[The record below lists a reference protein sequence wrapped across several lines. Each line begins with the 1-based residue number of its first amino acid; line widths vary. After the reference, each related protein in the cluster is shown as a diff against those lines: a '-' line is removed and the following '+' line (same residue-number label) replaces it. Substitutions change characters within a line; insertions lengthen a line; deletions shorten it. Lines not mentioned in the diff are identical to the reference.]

1 MPDGPRS
8 WIRFG
13 VLCGAIGL
21 GTWLRLRGLSEL
33 PLHGDEYHTL
43 LAADGSYGSILTTFD
58 AVGSHVALPLLQK
71 LSLDVCGAGIVP
83 FRLVAIVPGLLVLFL
98 AYPLLRA
105 FVSADAAALAGAALA
120 LDPLVVYYARFARG
134 YSLALLLAL
143 VLGWA
148 VRRVLEPTGRGRRTW
163 CALVAAGA
171 LLPWVHLSTLG
182 FVLAVALA
190 ALALALRESRALAG
204 QVLAAF
210 AAAGGLALLLF
221 LPVFDQVVRY
231 FQEMKSEPPPLDWF
245 GVPTLLAGGR
255 AAAWI
260 WLVLLPVGCG
270 LCWRERRASVV
281 LAGAGLCGP
290 LALLL
295 FTNPR
300 GMDYAWA
307 RYLLSA
313 LPFLAAL
320 VASALT
326 SLAGLVARSGESVAL
341 AVMRSGESV
350 ALAVMRSGESVAL
363 AVMRSGESV
372 ALVLGAGLLLFQHW
386 AGPLGPSVPQASGYS
401 NTYLAMHELP
411 AFDEPYPAMPEFY
424 RTLGEDPS
432 ARCIVELPPLFTR
445 AVLLY
450 RNYALLHGQDVLV
463 GWTSELPRGIQRGPY
478 VRPLELE
485 PGQADY
491 VVLHRDQVTEVPAY
505 FRFVFED
512 AWPRQNEPADETFML
527 RQETIYPQNLV
538 GTDVTDG
545 IAGQLRAKYG
555 AAFYKDE
562 YILVWKL
569 GR

>member
-21 GTWLRLRGLSEL
+21 GAWLRLRGLAEL

-71 LSLDVCGAGIVP
+71 ISLDVFGAGIVP
-83 FRLVAIVPGLLVLFL
+83 FRLVAIVPGLLLLLL

-105 FVSADAAALAGAALA
+105 FVSADAAALASVALA
-120 LDPLVVYYARFARG
+120 LDPMVVYYARFARA
-134 YSLALLLAL
+134 YALALLLAL
-143 VLGWA
+143 LLGWA
-148 VRRVLEPTGRGRRTW
+148 VRRVLDQAGRGRW
-163 CALVAAGA
+163 NWSALVAAGT
-171 LLPWVHLSTLG
+171 LLPWVHLSALG

-190 ALALALRESRALAG
+190 GVALALRESRALAG
-204 QVLAAF
+204 KLLAAF
-210 AAAGGLALLLF
+210 AVAGGLALLLY
-221 LPVFDQVVRY
+221 LPVFGQVVRY
-231 FQEMKSEPPPLDWF
+231 FQEMKPEPPPLDWF

-255 AAAWI
+255 VAAWV
-260 WLVLLPVGCG
+260 WLVLLPIGGG

-281 LAGAGLCGP
+281 LAGAALLGP
-290 LALLL
+290 LVLLL
-295 FTNPR
+295 VTNPR

-307 RYLLSA
+307 RYILSA

-320 VASALT
+320 AATALIG
-326 SLAGLVARSGESVAL
+326 LAGRVARSGEALAL
-341 AVMRSGESV
+341 AVMRE
-350 ALAVMRSGESVAL
+350 
-363 AVMRSGESV
+363 GESV
-372 ALVLGAGLLLFQHW
+372 ALVLGAGLLFVQHW
-386 AGPLGPSVPQASGYS
+386 TGPLGPRAPRVGGYS
-401 NTYLAMHELP
+401 NTYLAMHALP

-432 ARCIVELPPLFTR
+432 ARRIVELPPLFTR

-450 RNYALLHGQDVLV
+450 RNYALAHGKAVLV
-463 GWTSELPRGIQRGPY
+463 GWTSELPRGIRHGPY
-478 VRPLELE
+478 VRPLELL

-491 VVLHRDQVTEVPAY
+491 VVLHRDQVAEVPAY

-512 AWPRQNEPADETFML
+512 VWPRQREPADDTFML

-545 IAGQLRAKYG
+545 VAGQLRAKYG
-555 AAFYKDE
+555 AAFFKDE
-562 YILVWKL
+562 HVLVWKL
-569 GR
+569 AR

>member
-1 MPDGPRS
+1 MASSILCPAMPDGPRS

-13 VLCGAIGL
+13 VLCGALGL
-21 GTWLRLRGLSEL
+21 GAWLRLQGLPAL

-58 AVGSHVALPLLQK
+58 PVGSHVPLPLLQK
-71 LSLDVCGAGIVP
+71 LSLDVFGAGIVP
-83 FRLVAIVPGLLVLFL
+83 FRLVAIVPGLLVLLL

-105 FVSADAAALAGAALA
+105 FVSADAAALAAAALA
-120 LDPLVVYYARFARG
+120 LDPIVVYYSRFARG
-134 YSLALLLAL
+134 YGLALLLAL

-148 VRRVLEPTGRGRRTW
+148 ARRVLDPAGRGRW
-163 CALVAAGA
+163 HWIALVGAGA

-190 ALALALRESRALAG
+190 AVALAWRESRALAART
-204 QVLAAF
+204 LAAF
-210 AAAGGLALLLF
+210 AAAGGLALLSF
-221 LPVFDQVVRY
+221 VPVLGQVVRY
-231 FQEMKSEPPPLDWF
+231 FREMQPEPPPLDWF

-255 AAAWI
+255 VAAWV
-260 WLVLLPVGCG
+260 WLALLVAGCG

-281 LAGAGLCGP
+281 LAGAALGGP

-295 FTNPR
+295 LTHPR

-307 RYLLSA
+307 RYVLSA

-320 VASALT
+320 AAAGLA
-326 SLAGLVARSGESVAL
+326 SLAARASRLGETL
-341 AVMRSGESV
+341 
-350 ALAVMRSGESVAL
+350 AL

-372 ALVLGAGLLLFQHW
+372 ALVLGVALLLFQHW
-386 AGPLGPSVPQASGYS
+386 TGPLGPSEPQVSGYS
-401 NTYLAMHELP
+401 NTYLAMHALP

-450 RNYALLHGQDVLV
+450 RNYALVHGKDVLV
-463 GWTSELPRGIQRGPY
+463 GWTSELPRGIRNGPY

-491 VVLHRDQVTEVPAY
+491 LVLHRDQVTEVPAY

-512 AWPRQNEPADETFML
+512 VWPRLRVPADETFML
-527 RQETIYPQNLV
+527 RQETIFPQNLI

-562 YILVWKL
+562 HILVWKL
-569 GR
+569 SP